1 MKKRRLM
8 LCSLVSLIMVFVMA
22 VPMTV
27 SADAATKVAKIG
39 DIEYATLEEA
49 FTAASSTGGTITLLD
64 NAENCPHVIILESGK
79 KVTLDLNGHDV
90 SFAKDKFIKITH
102 GNLNI
107 TGKGTIYESEPDLG
121 PIIMKGSAADVADYS
136 VVTVGKDVT
145 LRGWAALFIDQNKAE
160 NYGIT
165 ANVYGTLE
173 GKKDVSGSNGLALY
187 VNGGIT
193 ASTGNV
199 PKITLDG
206 ATLTCE
212 SGIGMYLAGYA
223 DTTMKNCTVTSSSEG
238 STGIEIRAGKL
249 DITDCVISGGAG
261 NYEQNPNA
269 NGSTT
274 ANAALAIAQHTT
286 KLPVEV
292 TVYDGTFTGGAAVAQ
307 GNPQS
312 NDANAVANV
321 KLNLKNGSYEGLV
334 SSENV
339 KKFISGGEYAQE
351 IDAAYLA
358 SDVVT
363 ATYEVDGVKT
373 YLVGKD
379 TVNKKLN
386 TAKSGTIIITNA
398 PEGTTLDA
406 PKNGVTLTNGSD
418 KTIIAGSG
426 NEKVEL
432 GKEQT
437 YKKPATD
444 PIKPSQDQTQKPSDT
459 AKADKSAKTGDDF
472 NLFAVG
478 GVALAAIIAMAA
490 VAITGRR
497 HRQR

>member
-1 MKKRRLM
+1 M
-8 LCSLVSLIMVFVMA
+8 
-22 VPMTV
+22 
-27 SADAATKVAKIG
+27 
-39 DIEYATLEEA
+39 
-49 FTAASSTGGTITLLD
+49 
-64 NAENCPHVIILESGK
+64 
-79 KVTLDLNGHDV
+79 
-90 SFAKDKFIKITH
+90 
-102 GNLNI
+102 
-107 TGKGTIYESEPDLG
+107 
-121 PIIMKGSAADVADYS
+121 
-136 VVTVGKDVT
+136 
-145 LRGWAALFIDQNKAE
+145 
-160 NYGIT
+160 
-165 ANVYGTLE
+165 YGTLE

-238 STGIEIRAGKL
+238 STGIVIRAESL
-249 DITDCVISGGAG
+249 ILQTAYIWRSR
-261 NYEQNPNA
+261 NYEDNPNA